1 MNSLA
6 SPSSASSFDRHAVTA
21 TSFRDAMARLGS
33 AVHIVTTDGAYGWA
47 GFAASAV
54 CSVTDGP
61 PTLLVCI
68 RRDSS
73 AYGAVTGNGVLCV
86 NTLEAGQEPL
96 SQLFGGKTPMS
107 ERRKAAEWTRL
118 STAAPVLVNARISF
132 DCHITQRTSVGTH
145 DVLFCTVADIAHG
158 TQSQGGLYYA
168 ERRYWHFADA
178 PNLIS

>member
-1 MNSLA
+1 MTSLDPAA
-6 SPSSASSFDRHAVTA
+6 SNNGAVTA
-21 TSFRDAMARLGS
+21 QGFRDAMARLGS
-33 AVHIVTTDGAYGWA
+33 AVHIVTTDGPCGWA

-73 AYGAVTGNGVLCV
+73 AYAAVTGNGVLCV

-96 SQLFGGKTPMS
+96 SQLFGGKTPMN
-107 ERRKAAEWTRL
+107 ERREAAEWACLATG
-118 STAAPVLVNARISF
+118 APALVNARITF
-132 DCHITQRTSVGTH
+132 DCRITQCTRIGTH

-168 ERRYWHFADA
+168 ERRYWRFAGT
-178 PNLIS
+178 PSLLS